1 MGEYASLFVAR
12 NGEKL
17 RNGGVAS
24 FWLYPIGYPVP
35 LKIIEGDRV
44 KALRLL
50 LNWALENE
58 AVSVDGIQRHVLVK
72 KQYKRVSGNI
82 RDSVLDLCR
91 YYCEEGYLSKSE
103 LLGIVR
109 EVEKDLVEKKE
120 SDLK

>member
-24 FWLYPIGYPVP
+24 FWLYPHGYSAP
-35 LKIIEGDRV
+35 LKIIEKDKI

-58 AVSVDGIQRHVLVK
+58 AVSSEGIQKTVLIK
-72 KQYKRVSGNI
+72 KQYKRLSGNI
-82 RDSVLDLCR
+82 RDSVQDLCK
-91 YYCEEGYLSKSE
+91 YYCEEGYLSKTD
-103 LLGIVR
+103 LLNLVKDI
-109 EVEKDLVEKKE
+109 EKEIAEKKGV
-120 SDLK
+120 